1 MDQSIH
7 DQILAGEITALSI
20 DTSVFEK
27 NGLALESGL
36 LAQLVQF
43 RGSDIALIIPNTV
56 ANEVKRHVARNA
68 TDATKALRNALQTV
82 ARHQAVSAAHQ
93 TQLDALAGDAIKDDE
108 ERARSRFDDW
118 AARVGVEVIDAA
130 DFASIGEVMR
140 RYEQGEPPFAATG
153 DKKHEFPDAVALSTL
168 EGWAEAKNTRIL
180 AVAQDKDWQQ
190 YGAQSGRVV
199 VVDDLAD
206 ALAAM
211 QRLAAVAD
219 PSIRLA
225 AQFAAGD
232 AIGLRRAVLEA
243 ARYQVDQF
251 RFDVEADSQF
261 SVEEEDVETFVDDIS
276 LDIPDATGTT
286 LDTVSHSD
294 GQAVIRVCGTA
305 IISVNVSFSFQ
316 KWDGIDR
323 EYMDMGSTKL
333 SETAE
338 VEFAALV
345 TVDTDEGLAIDDVE
359 ILGATHGLYFNDIE
373 PDWMSDPDN
382 YDTYEQE

>member
-7 DQILAGEITALSI
+7 DQIQAGEITALTI

-56 ANEVKRHVARNA
+56 ANEVKRHLARNA
-68 TDATKALRNALQTV
+68 TDATKALRNALQAV
-82 ARHQAVSAAHQ
+82 ARHQAVSATHQ
-93 TQLDALAGDAIKDDE
+93 TQLDALTGDAIKDDE
-108 ERARSRFDDW
+108 ERARSRFDEW
-118 AARVGVEVIDAA
+118 AERVGVEVIDET

-140 RYEQGEPPFAATG
+140 RYERGEPPFAATG

-168 EGWAEAKNTRIL
+168 EGWAKAKNTRIL
-180 AVAQDKDWQQ
+180 AVAQDKDWQR
-190 YGAQSGRVV
+190 YGAQSARVV

-219 PSIRLA
+219 PSARLA
-225 AQFAAGD
+225 AQFVAGD
-232 AIGLRRAVLEA
+232 AIGLQMAVLEA

-251 RFDVEADSQF
+251 QFHVEADSQF
-261 SVEEEDVETFVDDIS
+261 IYEEDGIDAAVDDVR
-276 LDIPDATGTT
+276 LDIEDETGAT

-294 GQAVIRVCGTA
+294 GHAVIRVRGTA
-305 IISVNVSFSFQ
+305 IISVDVSFSFQ

-323 EYMDMGSTKL
+323 EYMDMGSARLT
-333 SETAE
+333 ETAE
-338 VEFAALV
+338 VELEALV
-345 TVDTDEGLAIDDVE
+345 TVGTDEGLTIDDVE
-359 ILGATHGLYFNDIE
+359 ILRTTHDLYFNEIE

>member
-1 MDQSIH
+1 
-7 DQILAGEITALSI
+7 
-20 DTSVFEK
+20 
-27 NGLALESGL
+27 
-36 LAQLVQF
+36 
-43 RGSDIALIIPNTV
+43 
-56 ANEVKRHVARNA
+56 
-68 TDATKALRNALQTV
+68 
-82 ARHQAVSAAHQ
+82 
-93 TQLDALAGDAIKDDE
+93 
-108 ERARSRFDDW
+108 
-118 AARVGVEVIDAA
+118 
-130 DFASIGEVMR
+130 MR